1 VYRKRKKE
9 RRERVLSQ
17 LAAAVMP
24 DSGRTIRGKEEKIRK
39 IKEYAEGLVAGA
51 RRSAGRK
58 LSHSADPMNNGKLF
72 LVQCLLLLGCQP
84 MIS

>member
-39 IKEYAEGLVAGA
+39 IKE
-51 RRSAGRK
+51 
-58 LSHSADPMNNGKLF
+58 
-72 LVQCLLLLGCQP
+72 
-84 MIS
+84 